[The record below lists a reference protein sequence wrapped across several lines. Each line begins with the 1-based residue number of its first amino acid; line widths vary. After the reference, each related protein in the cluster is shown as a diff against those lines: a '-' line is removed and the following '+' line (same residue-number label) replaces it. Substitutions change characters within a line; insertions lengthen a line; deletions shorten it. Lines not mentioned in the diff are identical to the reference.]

1 MKSITLTVEAKYSDS
16 DNCVCCE
23 GNHRFMTN
31 LRTSDGTLY
40 DGGELARDVARQLP
54 LVHHLQLVC
63 LDVEALPSHQE
74 IYGKG
79 AHEMIERLETL
90 YDTQKSAEKAIG
102 DHFDIMNGF
111 KGE

>member
-1 MKSITLTVEAKYSDS
+1 MNKSITLTVEAKYSDS

-54 LVHHLQLVC
+54 NGAKVKLT
-63 LDVEALPSHQE
+63 VEAVSTT
-74 IYGKG
+74 
-79 AHEMIERLETL
+79 ET
-90 YDTQKSAEKAIG
+90 I
-102 DHFDIMNGF
+102 F
-111 KGE
+111 

>member
-1 MKSITLTVEAKYSDS
+1 METDYDEKYIEALEKQVE
-16 DNCVCCE
+16 
-23 GNHRFMTN
+23 T
-31 LRTSDGTLY
+31 
-40 DGGELARDVARQLP
+40 

-79 AHEMIERLETL
+79 AHEMIDRLEAL
-90 YDTQKSAEKAIG
+90 YDTQKSAERAVG
-102 DHFDIMNGF
+102 EHFEIMNGF

>member
-1 MKSITLTVEAKYSDS
+1 MPMANDYDEKYIEALEQQVE
-16 DNCVCCE
+16 
-23 GNHRFMTN
+23 T
-31 LRTSDGTLY
+31 
-40 DGGELARDVARQLP
+40 

-79 AHEMIERLETL
+79 ANEMIERLETL